1 MRARDTAW
9 KAAWTTAVAAFFV
22 GGYFGVGLH
31 ASPAGAR
38 DLGTALDAAIPFVPW
53 TVWVYLAVFPM
64 AFLPLFVVRS
74 RALFTRTMAA
84 YAAVMAVSFVVFA
97 TYPVT
102 STGLRADAASL
113 DSRVFSEWAVGV
125 LYRLDPPYNLFP
137 SLHLSVAGLAAFAA
151 WEARRSYGV
160 AAFAAAA
167 AIGVSICTVK
177 QHFVVDGIAGA
188 ALAALAWAT
197 MLRGHRPEPG
207 EPATYGPRGV
217 LGYLALLAAMYAGFA
232 LLFAAS

>member
-1 MRARDTAW
+1 VRARDTRW
-9 KAAWTTAVAAFFV
+9 KAAWTLAVAVFFV
-22 GGYFGVGLH
+22 GGYFGVGLRT
-31 ASPAGAR
+31 SPSGAR

-97 TYPVT
+97 AYPVT
-102 STGLRADAASL
+102 STGLRADTASL
-113 DSRVFSEWAVGV
+113 DPSAFSEWAVGV
-125 LYRLDPPYNLFP
+125 LYTLDPPFNLFP

-160 AAFAAAA
+160 PAFAAAA

-177 QHFVVDGIAGA
+177 QHFVVDGLAGA
-188 ALAALAWAT
+188 ALAAVAWAAI
-197 MLRGHRPEPG
+197 LRGHRPEPG
-207 EPATYGPRGV
+207 EPPTYGPLGV
-217 LGYLALLAAMYAGFA
+217 WLYLALLAVMYAGFA
-232 LLFAAS
+232 VLFAAS